1 MSRNPTS
8 PSPHPPRKQARRPTR
23 DQMAERD
30 ARIVRSLARGMTT
43 VDIAKREG
51 LSARR
56 ARELTAEIFS
66 RRRDAP
72 PQSFLELQITRLN
85 EAMIVSYAAM
95 GGGNLKAVDRVIR
108 IVREF
113 DRYYGFRPVDAPS
126 PFDALDIERR
136 QNGLQVFDKPQSAAV
151 SPAPFALSAPQ
162 DAPLDPAAETSAQP
176 A

>member
-1 MSRNPTS
+1 MPDIRKSQA
-8 PSPHPPRKQARRPTR
+8 PRKRAPRATR

-30 ARIVRSLARGMTT
+30 ARIVRSLAKGMTT

-56 ARELTAEIFS
+56 VRELTTEIFS

-72 PQSFLELQITRLN
+72 PQSFLELQLTRLN

-95 GGGNLKAVDRVIR
+95 GGGNLKAVDRVLR

-113 DRYYGFRPVDAPS
+113 DRYYGFRPVDAP
-126 PFDALDIERR
+126 PLLHAPDIGRR
-136 QNGLQVFDKPQSAAV
+136 QNGLQMLDKPQGAAIC
-151 SPAPFALSAPQ
+151 PQPFALSTPEEAPVE
-162 DAPLDPAAETSAQP
+162 PAAGAP
-176 A
+176 RA

>member
-1 MSRNPTS
+1 MPDNRKPQ
-8 PSPHPPRKQARRPTR
+8 PRRKRAPRATR

-30 ARIVRSLARGMTT
+30 ARIVRSLAKGMTT

-56 ARELTAEIFS
+56 VRELTAEIFS

-95 GGGNLKAVDRVIR
+95 GGGNLKAVDRVLR

-113 DRYYGFRPVDAPS
+113 DRYYGFRPADAPS
-126 PFDALDIERR
+126 PYDAPEVGRR
-136 QNGLQVFDKPQSAAV
+136 QNGLQALDKLQSAAANA
-151 SPAPFALSAPQ
+151 APFALSPPQ
-162 DAPLDPAAETSAQP
+162 EAPLDLAEATAGAP
-176 A
+176 RA